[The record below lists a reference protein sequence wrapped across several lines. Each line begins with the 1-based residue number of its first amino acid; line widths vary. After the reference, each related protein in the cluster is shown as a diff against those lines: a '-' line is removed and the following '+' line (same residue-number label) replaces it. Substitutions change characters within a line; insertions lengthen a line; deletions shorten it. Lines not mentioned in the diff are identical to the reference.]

1 MFSALK
7 LPGIPDEFGH
17 MPGWLLEAGECS
29 QNGGSFQP
37 LPFTEIESWARQT
50 GKELTEFEAGAL
62 HKMSRSFANMLNC
75 NMQDEPCPIS
85 LPDDEPL
92 QEDADMMAAVA
103 TWKALATSG

>member
-7 LPGIPDEFGH
+7 LPEIPDEFGH
-17 MPGWLLEAGECS
+17 MPGWLLDAGECV

-37 LPFTEIESWARQT
+37 LPFTEIESWARQC
-50 GKELTEFEAGAL
+50 GIELTHFEASAL
-62 HKMSRSFANMLNC
+62 RKMSAAFASMLNR
-75 NMQDEPCPIS
+75 NGDNAQCPIS

-92 QEDADMMAAVA
+92 QEEADMMAAVA